1 VEVGELEKHQAAK
14 RNESDLMQWTTISAW
29 FDSFVHHGP
38 NEMSVIYSNE
48 PQFPPVLTVLCTTD
62 PLRYVHVDEQSIFE
76 LNNCR
81 PLVHFFELN
90 RDN

>member
-1 VEVGELEKHQAAK
+1 
-14 RNESDLMQWTTISAW
+14 
-29 FDSFVHHGP
+29 
-38 NEMSVIYSNE
+38 MSVIYSNE

-81 PLVHFFELN
+81 PLVHF
-90 RDN
+90 